1 MYFMQ
6 LAIVCPC
13 NYVDNPSSYII
24 IIGRCRGGLLY
35 YYKYSSKILVEVS
48 PIAIVCFW
56 ETALGC
62 LLCPIWLIC
71 LMNAYGDPNWTR
83 LARDE

>member
-1 MYFMQ
+1 M
-6 LAIVCPC
+6 LTIHHHT
-13 NYVDNPSSYII
+13 SSSL
-24 IIGRCRGGLLY
+24 GDVGGDYCITISIPL
-35 YYKYSSKILVEVS
+35 KFLVEVS
-48 PIAIVCFW
+48 PIAIVYFW